1 MTATL
6 QERPSIGLGPVP
18 AVLAGQR
25 ITRSTSGGY
34 AETIDPQRAPLERSR
49 PPVTRAVTTA
59 PGHGSSQALARNPSE
74 APARSTHSERSA
86 CLPVSSGLSRSAAG
100 DSVADD
106 PPPAA
111 RTRPSVVA
119 RTP

>member
-49 PPVTRAVTTA
+49 PPV
-59 PGHGSSQALARNPSE
+59 
-74 APARSTHSERSA
+74 
-86 CLPVSSGLSRSAAG
+86 
-100 DSVADD
+100 
-106 PPPAA
+106 
-111 RTRPSVVA
+111 
-119 RTP
+119 